1 MISASALEAR
11 RRDVRRVLLITLAA
25 NLIVVVAKALAG
37 FSAHSLSVIADAA
50 HSSIDAWNNVM
61 ALALARVAAKAPD
74 AEHPYGHA
82 KFETLGAL
90 AIVAFLSIT
99 VFQLVVSALTRLFG
113 SGGHPQATPLVM
125 AVMVASALIS
135 FIVATYE
142 DHYGRRH
149 QSEILIADAA
159 HTRSDVYSS
168 IAVLI
173 GIALVALGY
182 ARADALVTLLVAA
195 VIARAGWLILQ
206 RNIPILVD
214 ERAFEEDAVRSIAL
228 STTGV
233 LDCFAVRSRGRAGE
247 VFVELTITV
256 PPALNVQEGHL
267 IADSVER
274 RVAGQLGAREVVVHV
289 EPHESD
295 QQAQSAS

>member
-1 MISASALEAR
+1 MTGASALEAR

-61 ALALARVAAKAPD
+61 ALALAHIAAKAPD

-99 VFQLVVSALTRLFG
+99 VFQLVVGALTRLFG
-113 SGGHPQATPLVM
+113 TGGHPQATPLVM
-125 AVMVASALIS
+125 AVMVASAIIS

-142 DHYGRRH
+142 DHYGHRH

-173 GIALVALGY
+173 GIALVAFGY
-182 ARADALVTLLVAA
+182 ARADALVTLLVAT

-228 STTGV
+228 NTTGV

-274 RVAGQLGAREVVVHV
+274 RVAAQLGAREVVVHV
-289 EPHESD
+289 EPHEPD
-295 QQAQSAS
+295 QSRQSAS